1 MADAAA
7 ATGNQAFADA
17 AAAAKQLSY
26 NPSNDELLTLYGY
39 FKQGTVGDNAT
50 ERPGLFDLQGK
61 AKWDAWTKNKGLSK
75 EEAQAKYIEFV
86 KSLQAK

>member
-26 NPSNDELLTLYGY
+26 NPNNDELLKLYGY
-39 FKQGTVGDNAT
+39 FKQGTVGDNT
-50 ERPGLFDLQGK
+50 TDRPGMFDLQGK
-61 AKWDAWTKNKGLSK
+61 AKWDAWTANKGLSK
-75 EEAQAKYIEFV
+75 EDAQAKYIQYV
-86 KSLQAK
+86 KDLQAK